1 MSEEKEA
8 IKTTGKY
15 KIIEKQN
22 PTFYFIGVTTS
33 KSSIMK
39 IFPLWMNELG
49 KQEISIEG
57 MDLKIHDDAENYRQA
72 VAQIKYDHNSIGSLV
87 TTHKMDLYSA
97 AEDMFDYFDD
107 YAKLLMEIS
116 SISKNNGKLEGHAKD
131 PISSGL
137 SLEHVIDKEYFSRT
151 KAHMLI
157 FGAGG
162 SSIATIL
169 YTITRREH
177 SDKPEKIV
185 VINRSQPRL
194 DHLKEIIQKLNADIN
209 IEYICN
215 QDPKMN
221 DRKMSSLPPYSI
233 VINATGMG
241 KDTPGSPIT
250 DKGLFP
256 ENGIAWEFN
265 YRGELDFM
273 HQAER
278 QKDSRSVKAEDG
290 WIYFVH
296 GWTQVISQVLHIEMT
311 EELFDR
317 LIRIANSIRLIK
329 I

>member
-1 MSEEKEA
+1 MKDNEMNN
-8 IKTTGKY
+8 Y
-15 KIIEKQN
+15 KIIKKEK

-39 IFPLWMNELG
+39 IFPLWMRELG
-49 KQEISIEG
+49 KPEIMIDG
-57 MDLKIHDDAENYRQA
+57 MDLKIHDNPENYRQA
-72 VAQIKYDHNSIGSLV
+72 VAQIKYDDNSIGSLV

-97 AEDMFDYFDD
+97 AVDMFDYFDD
-107 YAKLLMEIS
+107 YAKLLKEIS

-137 SLEHVIDKEYFSRT
+137 SLEHIIDKEYFSRT

-169 YTITRREH
+169 YTITERGH
-177 SDKPEKIV
+177 SDRPEKIV

-215 QDPKMN
+215 QDPEVN
-221 DRKMSSLPPYSI
+221 DRKMSLLPPYSI

-250 DKGLFP
+250 DYGLFP

-278 QKDSRSVKAEDG
+278 QKDSRSVKVEDG

-296 GWTQVISQVLHIEMT
+296 GWTQVIAQVLHIEIT

-317 LIRIANSIRLIK
+317 LIKIANSIR
-329 I
+329 

>member
-1 MSEEKEA
+1 MPEEKE
-8 IKTTGKY
+8 IINNSGKY
-15 KIIEKQN
+15 KIIERQN

-39 IFPLWMNELG
+39 LFPLWMNKLG
-49 KQEISIEG
+49 KPGISIAG
-57 MDLKIHDDAENYRQA
+57 IDLKIHDNPENYRQA
-72 VAQIKYDHNSIGSLV
+72 VAQIKYDVNSIGALI

-107 YAKLLMEIS
+107 YALLLKEVS
-116 SISKNNGKLEGHAKD
+116 SISKNGGKLEGHAKD

-137 SLEHVIDKEYFSRT
+137 SFEHIAGKGYFIKT
-151 KAHMLI
+151 KAHLLI

-169 YTITRREH
+169 YIITKRDP
-177 SDKPEKIV
+177 SDKPEKIIIV
-185 VINRSQPRL
+185 NRSQPRL
-194 DHLKEIIQKLNADIN
+194 NHLKKIIQKIKNNIE

-215 QDPKMN
+215 QDPKVN
-221 DRKMSSLPPYSI
+221 DKIINSLPPYSM

-273 HQAER
+273 HQAEK
-278 QKDSRSVKAEDG
+278 QKNLRGVKVEDG
-290 WIYFVH
+290 WIYFIH
-296 GWTQVISQVLHIEMT
+296 GWTQVISQVLHLEMT
-311 EELFDR
+311 EELFNR
-317 LIRIANSIRLIK
+317 LTNAANTLR
-329 I
+329 

>member
-1 MSEEKEA
+1 MKNNKENNYRIIRKEK
-8 IKTTGKY
+8 
-15 KIIEKQN
+15 

-39 IFPLWMNELG
+39 IFPLWMNEL
-49 KQEISIEG
+49 KRPEILIEG
-57 MDLKIHDDAENYRQA
+57 IDLKIHDKPENYREA
-72 VAQIKYDHNSIGSLV
+72 VAQIKYDVNSLGALV

-107 YAKLLMEIS
+107 YAVLLKEVS
-116 SISKNNGKLEGHAKD
+116 SISKNDGMLEGHAKD
-131 PISSGL
+131 PTSSGL
-137 SLEHVIDKEYFSRT
+137 SLEHIIEKGYFKRT
-151 KAHMLI
+151 KAHLLI

-169 YTITRREH
+169 YIIAKREP
-177 SDKPEKIV
+177 SDKPQKIIV
-185 VINRSQPRL
+185 VNRSQPRL
-194 DHLKEIIQKLNADIN
+194 DHLKEIIQKIRAAIN

-215 QDPKMN
+215 RAPQIN
-221 DRKMSSLPPYSI
+221 DRIMSSLPPYSI

-241 KDTPGSPIT
+241 KDTPGSPVT

-278 QKDSRSVKAEDG
+278 QESLRGVKVEDG
-290 WIYFVH
+290 WMYFIH
-296 GWTQVISQVLHIEMT
+296 GWTQVISQVLHVYIT
-311 EELFDR
+311 KELFNR
-317 LIRIANSIRLIK
+317 LVSVANKFR
-329 I
+329 

>member
-1 MSEEKEA
+1 MKDNEMNN
-8 IKTTGKY
+8 Y
-15 KIIEKQN
+15 KIIKKEK

-39 IFPLWMNELG
+39 IFPLWMRELG
-49 KQEISIEG
+49 KPEIMIDG
-57 MDLKIHDDAENYRQA
+57 MDLKIHDNPENYRQA
-72 VAQIKYDHNSIGSLV
+72 VAQIKYDDNSIGSLV
-87 TTHKMDLYSA
+87 TTHKMDLYSSA
-97 AEDMFDYFDD
+97 VDMFDYFDD
-107 YAKLLMEIS
+107 YAKLLKEIS

-137 SLEHVIDKEYFSRT
+137 SLEHIIDKEYFSRT

-169 YTITRREH
+169 YTITERGH

-215 QDPKMN
+215 QDPEVN
-221 DRKMSSLPPYSI
+221 DRKMSLLPPYSI

-250 DKGLFP
+250 DYGLFP

-278 QKDSRSVKAEDG
+278 QKDSRSVKVEDG

-296 GWTQVISQVLHIEMT
+296 GWTQVISQVLHIEIT

-317 LIRIANSIRLIK
+317 LIKIANSIR
-329 I
+329 

>member
-1 MSEEKEA
+1 MSEEKET
-8 IKTTGKY
+8 INNYGKN

-39 IFPLWMNELG
+39 LFPLWMNELG
-49 KQEISIEG
+49 SPGISIEG
-57 MDLKIHDDAENYRQA
+57 IDLKIHDNPENYRQA
-72 VAQIKYDHNSIGSLV
+72 VAQIKYDANSIGALV

-107 YAKLLMEIS
+107 YALLLKEVS
-116 SISKNNGKLEGHAKD
+116 SISKNGGKLEGRAKD

-137 SLEHVIDKEYFSRT
+137 SFEHIVGKGYFAKT
-151 KAHMLI
+151 KAHLLI

-169 YTITRREH
+169 YIITKKGP
-177 SDKPEKIV
+177 SDKPEKIIIV
-185 VINRSQPRL
+185 NRSQPRL
-194 DHLKEIIQKLNADIN
+194 DHLKKIIQEIKININ

-215 QDPKMN
+215 QDPKVN
-221 DRKMSSLPPYSI
+221 DKIINSLPPYSI
-233 VINATGMG
+233 TINATGMG

-273 HQAER
+273 HQAEK
-278 QKDSRSVKAEDG
+278 QKNLRGVKVEDG
-290 WIYFVH
+290 WIYFIH
-296 GWTQVISQVLHIEMT
+296 GWTQVISQVLHLEMT
-311 EELFDR
+311 EELFNH
-317 LIRIANSIRLIK
+317 LVNIANTLR
-329 I
+329 

>member
-1 MSEEKEA
+1 MKDNEMNN
-8 IKTTGKY
+8 Y
-15 KIIEKQN
+15 KIIKKEK

-39 IFPLWMNELG
+39 IFPLWVKELG
-49 KQEISIEG
+49 RPEITIEG
-57 MDLKIHDDAENYRQA
+57 MDLKIHDNPENYRQA
-72 VAQIKYDHNSIGSLV
+72 VAQIKYDDNSIGSLV

-107 YAKLLMEIS
+107 YAKLLKEIS

-137 SLEHVIDKEYFSRT
+137 SLEHIIDKEYFSRT
-151 KAHMLI
+151 KAHVLI

-169 YTITRREH
+169 YTITGRGH
-177 SDKPEKIV
+177 SDRPEKIV

-194 DHLKEIIQKLNADIN
+194 DHLKEIIQKLNADID

-215 QDPKMN
+215 QDPEVN
-221 DRKMSSLPPYSI
+221 DRKMGLLPPHSI

-278 QKDSRSVKAEDG
+278 QKDSRGVKVEDG

-296 GWTQVISQVLHIEMT
+296 GWTQVISQVLHIEIT

-317 LIRIANSIRLIK
+317 LIKIANSIR
-329 I
+329 

>member
-1 MSEEKEA
+1 MKGNELNN
-8 IKTTGKY
+8 Y
-15 KIIEKQN
+15 KIVKRKK

-49 KQEISIEG
+49 SPEISIEG
-57 MDLKIHDDAENYRQA
+57 IDLKIHDIPENYRQA
-72 VAQIKYDHNSIGSLV
+72 VAQIKYDNNSIGALV

-107 YAKLLMEIS
+107 YALLLKEVS

-131 PISSGL
+131 PISSGI
-137 SLEHVIDKEYFSRT
+137 SFDHIVEKGYFAKK
-151 KAHMLI
+151 KAQLLI

-169 YTITRREH
+169 HIITKREP
-177 SDKPEKIV
+177 SNKPEKIIV
-185 VINRSQPRL
+185 VNRSQPRL
-194 DHLKEIIQKLNADIN
+194 DHLKEIIQKIQTNIN

-215 QDPKMN
+215 QNPEVN
-221 DRKMSSLPPYSI
+221 DKIMGSIPPYSI

-241 KDTPGSPIT
+241 KDTPGSPVT

-265 YRGELDFM
+265 YRGELNFM
-273 HQAER
+273 HQAEKQR
-278 QKDSRSVKAEDG
+278 NQRGVKVEDG
-290 WIYFVH
+290 WLYFIH
-296 GWTQVISQVLHIEMT
+296 GWTQVIFKALHLEIT
-311 EELFDR
+311 EEQFNR
-317 LIRIANSIRLIK
+317 LTNIANNFR
-329 I
+329 